1 MSLEQLDP
9 VRWVQA
15 IGDFVATTPYAVE
28 ILLAFAGIAVVRW
41 ALVPLIRAFK
51 R

>member
-9 VRWVQA
+9 RLWAQA
-15 IGDFVATTPYAVE
+15 IAAFVQTTPYAVE

-41 ALVPLIRAFK
+41 ALVPLIRAF
-51 R
+51 RR